1 MKTIDRIEFLM
12 YNIQYTT
19 AVMKGAQQMLGALFD
34 AAIETVDFVLDNL
47 INFFVEHRIGK

>member
-1 MKTIDRIEFLM
+1 M

-19 AVMKGAQQMLGALFD
+19 DVMKGAQQMLGALLD

-47 INFFVEHRIGK
+47 INFFVEHRIGKKKHDND